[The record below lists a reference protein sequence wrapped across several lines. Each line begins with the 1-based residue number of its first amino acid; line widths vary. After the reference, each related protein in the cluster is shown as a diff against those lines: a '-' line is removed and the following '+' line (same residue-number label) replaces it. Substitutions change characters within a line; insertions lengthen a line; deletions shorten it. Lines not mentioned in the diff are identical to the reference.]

1 MNKVIMH
8 RFIYLLI
15 YFIAQCSSSPVL
27 LMKYSPTCMWL
38 IYGTKKTNNNQNNKK
53 QIRFTPPGAAAPGW
67 GHAYRPTCLSQT
79 ITQCQGVEVCSP
91 SRVDRGEKEIM
102 NFFICFPLH
111 IFELLHFFAPQFKVW
126 FRGKR
131 PECNEKYNWYLETD
145 LMHQTAL
152 PKVHDLLAFEVYSQP
167 PYCAHHI
174 IIHSL
179 H

>member
-1 MNKVIMH
+1 MAQKTTTTTKTTKNKFASLHLVQRH
-8 RFIYLLI
+8 
-15 YFIAQCSSSPVL
+15 
-27 LMKYSPTCMWL
+27 
-38 IYGTKKTNNNQNNKK
+38 
-53 QIRFTPPGAAAPGW
+53 PGGVTD
-67 GHAYRPTCLSQT
+67 GAYRPTCLSQT

-91 SRVDRGEKEIM
+91 SQVDRGEKEIM
-102 NFFICFPLH
+102 NLFIYFPLH

-131 PECNEKYNWYLETD
+131 PECNEKYNCYLETD

-152 PKVHDLLAFEVYSQP
+152 PKVHDLLAFEVHSQP